1 MRALNFCILEVVL
14 KFLLPFLNLLK
25 SSCDHRIFSA
35 IFGIPRR
42 TVGRH
47 SESSHFFGNLRCNLQ
62 LRALRFVFFMYVFQI
77 VEHVGR
83 LFHNSFERSYKI
95 FSWLSVLFSRIILLH
110 SAFKAL
116 FDKNLMFE
124 DNFSSSKI
132 I

>member
-1 MRALNFCILEVVL
+1 MRALNFRILEAVL
-14 KFLLPFLNLLK
+14 KFLLPFLNLRK

-47 SESSHFFGNLRCNLQ
+47 SEFSHFFRNLRCNLQ
-62 LRALRFVFFMYVFQI
+62 LRALWFVFFVFQV

-83 LFHNSFERSYKI
+83 LFHNSFERSCKI
-95 FSWLSVLFSRIILLH
+95 FSWLSVLFSRVILLH

-124 DNFSSSKI
+124 DNFSSNKTI
-132 I
+132 